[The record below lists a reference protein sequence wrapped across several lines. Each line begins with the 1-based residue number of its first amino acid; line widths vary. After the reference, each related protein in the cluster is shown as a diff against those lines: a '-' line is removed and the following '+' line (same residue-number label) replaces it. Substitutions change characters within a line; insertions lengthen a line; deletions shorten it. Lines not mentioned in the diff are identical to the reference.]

1 MAKRIAPLVFA
12 LFIVLWGGA
21 SAFAAPTVTIIGTLP
36 VDGVIGEGGTATVY
50 WKIDSTASGTYQVEV
65 GGDGTLDSGTKV
77 EASNG
82 AGDYSGTTTGSTT
95 ISAENDLNNEDGD
108 YSIYVI
114 ATEGEESASAFTTI
128 HLQTP
133 PNQVTGLLVQRGDTK
148 LFISWDENADTD
160 IDHYLLYYATHGGT
174 VAEDYD
180 GIGAAEGD
188 SPIDV
193 GNTTE
198 VELTGLTNE
207 VKYYIRVSAVDDTG
221 AEGPLSDE
229 RTGTPT
235 TTQAFA
241 QLQGDEGECFVA
253 TAAFGADHAMVR
265 NLRAWRD
272 QVLRNSAAGRWFIR
286 TYYHVSPP
294 LAGWIA
300 HRPLARAVAR
310 AVLSPVA
317 WAAGLD
323 AKHPGSISVT
333 LLLLLSAVGLAARQR
348 RGNGDKA

>member
-1 MAKRIAPLVFA
+1 MAQRIAPLVFA
-12 LFIVLWGGA
+12 LFIVLLGGA

-36 VDGVIGEGGTATVY
+36 ADGVIGKDETATIY
-50 WKIDSTASGTYQVEV
+50 WKIDSTGSGTYRVEV
-65 GGDGTLDSGTKV
+65 GGDGTSGSGTLV

-82 AGDYSGTTTGSTT
+82 EGDYSGTTTGSTT
-95 ISAENDLNNEDGD
+95 ISAANDLDNVDGD
-108 YSIYVI
+108 YAIYVI
-114 ATEGEESASAFTTI
+114 AVEGEETASAFTTI
-128 HLQTP
+128 HLQAP
-133 PNQVTGLLVQRGDTK
+133 PTIVTGLLVQRGDTK
-148 LFISWDENADTD
+148 LFVSWDASIDTD
-160 IDHYLLYYATHGGT
+160 IDHYLLYYATHSGA
-174 VAEDYD
+174 VAADYD

-188 SPIDV
+188 SPIDA
-193 GNTTE
+193 GNATE
-198 VELTGLTNE
+198 AELTGLINE
-207 VKYYIRVSAVDDTG
+207 VKYYIRISAVDDTG
-221 AEGPLSDE
+221 AEGPLSEE
-229 RTGTPT
+229 RSGTPT
-235 TTQAFA
+235 ATEAFA

-272 QVLRNSAAGRWFIR
+272 QVLRNSEAGRWFIR
-286 TYYHVSPP
+286 TYYRVSPP

-310 AVLSPVA
+310 TVLSPVA

-333 LLLLLSAVGLAARQR
+333 LLLMLGAVWLAARQR